1 MSTIFAVGVF
11 LFADERIPLSSPLKS
26 ALYFSTI
33 TSSVITSVLYPPSS
47 LTIVVY
53 ANAFFSIAFAL
64 RAVELLVVN
73 QPSRLKRLQ
82 RIHVDHT
89 SPPVYFWRPMPPVL
103 SFARL
108 VYVCDLLLNP
118 RGIGWAHGSRKYLP
132 PLEKLNVKSATE
144 NGNGSFLKERE
155 HLENTKF
162 ILKDPTENRVSFLAK
177 EALKLIIAYV
187 VYDTYRTFFGR
198 NYTQFC
204 SGFHSLL
211 NSSKLHPAVIQYLG
225 LEIRTSPETSAAFV
239 RRYLLPPACWAA
251 CWAFVDGIHAT
262 VALFSVG
269 GLYIMSPSL
278 AADPWMYPDVFGSL
292 RDLFGFRLKGN
303 PSLQRGYQK
312 KAQDLTKR
320 IDIWGKFW
328 HDLCRRAL
336 ISSSTAVVPQQTPL
350 ALRSVLIGVFSFII
364 SGFVH
369 AAGTYAVNRD
379 THAVFM
385 MIVFFILLPICIVVQ
400 ELVSSHIFERYIP
413 NWWITRALIKVLN
426 AAYVLCWGYH
436 TAPWFFRYSMI
447 PESLVSIPMP
457 ETWGIW

>member
-1 MSTIFAVGVF
+1 MSTILLVGVF
-11 LFADERIPLSSPLKS
+11 LFADEKIPLSSALKN

-33 TSSVITSVLYPPSS
+33 ASSVVTSILYPPSS

-64 RAVELLVVN
+64 RAVELLIVN
-73 QPSRLKRLQ
+73 QPCQLKRLQ
-82 RIHVDHT
+82 RIHAGSA
-89 SPPVYFWRPMPPVL
+89 SPPVYIWRPMPPVL

-132 PLEKLNVKSATE
+132 RLEKLNIRPATE
-144 NGNGSFLKERE
+144 NENGE
-155 HLENTKF
+155 HLENPKF
-162 ILKDPTENRVSFLAK
+162 ILKDPTENRVRFLAR
-177 EALKLIIAYV
+177 ETLKLIIAYV

-204 SGFHSLL
+204 AGFHFLL
-211 NSSKLHPAVIQYLG
+211 NSSKLHHAVIQYLG
-225 LEIRTSPETSAAFV
+225 LEIRTSPETSAKFV
-239 RRYLLPPACWAA
+239 HRFLLPPACWAA
-251 CWAFVDGIHAT
+251 CWAFIDGIRAT

-269 GLYIMSPSL
+269 GLYIVSPSL
-278 AADPWMYPDVFGSL
+278 AADTWMYPDVFGSL
-292 RDLFGFRLKGN
+292 RDLFRFRLKGN
-303 PSLQRGYQK
+303 HTLQRGYQK
-312 KAQDLTKR
+312 KTQALTTR
-320 IDIWGKFW
+320 IDIWGKLW

-336 ISSSTAVVPQQTPL
+336 ISSSTAVVPLQIPL
-350 ALRSVLIGVFSFII
+350 ALRRALIGVFSFII

-400 ELVSSHIFERYIP
+400 ELVSRHVLERYIP
-413 NWWITRALIKVLN
+413 NWWIARALFRVLD
-426 AAYVLCWGYH
+426 AAFVLLWGYH

-447 PESLVSIPMP
+447 PESLASIPIP
-457 ETWGIW
+457 ETWSFW